1 MSILDPKP
9 VTEARHDQATADAI
23 NGTGPTRTALNATYG
38 RVVVPSGLVGGQ
50 DCTTAIQAAATK
62 AQTDGVPLLLPR
74 AANGL
79 PYKMSAILQ
88 AWTGARI
95 IGQGAVLDFLTDG
108 SATGRGLFIGSAT
121 GAGGVSDVQ
130 IHGVKFI
137 CSNAV
142 ARNGVYGLVSAF
154 DSTDFLIEECWFGNS
169 TAKSG
174 GESAGVFTQ
183 NCTDFRIIRPK
194 VQNTLADGIHISRA
208 SQRFVVDHPLCVGC
222 GDDGVGVVSNRQDGT
237 GPIYEPCRFG
247 QIIAPMILN
256 STPIGNGVALVG
268 AQDMD
273 VTGIVVDG
281 LPNAALVVAQA
292 NYGGVINAARNTIKG
307 VTATNCTFAS
317 GTVRITD
324 SPGTVVT
331 GLNVT
336 ACKAGAQLINSP
348 GCIISGGIVATTGG
362 DYGVY
367 ADTNSTRALVT
378 GLNLAANGATGYK
391 VYRGTAAGA
400 ENVLVATLGTV
411 TTYTDTGAA
420 GTAATV
426 PTSNTSTLGSAPAV
440 TLGTTASSGGTFAAG
455 TYYWKVTAI
464 TSNGETVGSNEVTAT
479 LAVNGTQTL
488 NWGAIIN
495 AILLQ
500 GANSLETG
508 NIKS

>member
-1 MSILDPKP
+1 MGILDPKP
-9 VTEARHDQATADAI
+9 VMPDTQ
-23 NGTGPTRTALNATYG
+23 
-38 RVVVPSGLVGGQ
+38 VVIPVGLVGGA
-50 DCTTAIQAAATK
+50 DCTTAIQNAATK
-62 AQTDGVPLLLPR
+62 AQSKGVPLLLPR

-130 IHGVKFI
+130 IHGLKLI

-142 ARNGVYGLVSAF
+142 ARNGVYGLISAF
-154 DSTDFLIEECWFGNS
+154 DSTDILIEDCWFGNS
-169 TAKSG
+169 TVKSG
-174 GESAGVFTQ
+174 GESAGIFTQ
-183 NCTDFRIIRPK
+183 NCTDLRIIRPK
-194 VQNTLADGIHISRA
+194 VQNTLADGVHLSRA
-208 SQRFVVDHPLCVGC
+208 TQRFVVDHAVVIGAA
-222 GDDGVGVVSNRQDGT
+222 DDGIGVVSNRQDGT
-237 GPIYEPCRFG
+237 GPIYAPCRFG
-247 QIIAPMILN
+247 QIIAPIILN

-268 AQDMD
+268 AQDID

-307 VTATNCTFAS
+307 ITATNCTFAS

-336 ACKAGAQLINSP
+336 ACKAGVQLINSP
-348 GCIISGGIVATTGG
+348 GCIISSGVVATTGG
-362 DYGVY
+362 DFGIY
-367 ADTNSTRALVT
+367 ADTNSTRSLISN
-378 GLNLAANGATGYK
+378 LNLAENGATGYK
-391 VYRGTAAGA
+391 VYRGTTAGGQ
-400 ENVLVATLGTV
+400 NVLVATLGKV
-411 TTYTDTGAA
+411 TTYTDTGTA
-420 GTAATV
+420 GTASTV
-426 PTSNTSTLGSAPAV
+426 PASNTAGVSAPTV
-440 TLGTTASSGGTFAAG
+440 TLGTTATTGGTFAAG

-464 TSNGETVGSNEVTAT
+464 TSGGETIGSNEVSAT
-479 LAVNGTQTL
+479 LAANGTQVL
-488 NWGAIIN
+488 NWSAIIN

-500 GANSLETG
+500 GANSLDTG